1 MADLKLLTREG
12 VDAEASFALDRENLF
27 LMLPRMDSLRSMV
40 EDRRT
45 ARGVCGQLLLRS
57 VKTAAADI
65 LLGFYIS
72 GGKQQKGGNCWKN
85 VLWSLGL
92 CALVMEAEP
101 DSRTNHGT
109 L

>member
-45 ARGVCGQLLLRS
+45 ARGVCGQLLRS

-72 GGKQQKGGNCWKN
+72 GGKQ
-85 VLWSLGL
+85 
-92 CALVMEAEP
+92 
-101 DSRTNHGT
+101 
-109 L
+109 